1 MRIGI
6 GYDIHRFEE
15 GRKLFLGG
23 IEIPHVRG
31 LLGHSDADVLIH
43 AVCDALFGAAG
54 MDDIGFHFSDSDP
67 QYKDISSVLL
77 LSETI
82 EKIRRKGFQSIINL
96 DVTLFAEEPKI
107 GPYRSQMKQ
116 NIAQILGVDPDR
128 VNIKATTAEKL
139 GAIGRG
145 EGVGAMA
152 AVLIE

>member
-6 GYDIHRFEE
+6 GYDVHRLAE

-23 IEIPHVRG
+23 VEIPNPRG

-54 MDDIGFHFSDSDP
+54 MDDIGAHFPDSDP
-67 QYKDISSVLL
+67 EYKDISSVLL
-77 LSETI
+77 LSKTL
-82 EKIRRKGFQSIINL
+82 EKLRLKGFTKIVNL
-96 DVTLFAEEPKI
+96 DTTLFAEEPKI
-107 GPYRSQMKQ
+107 GPYRSRIKQ
-116 NIAQILGVDPDR
+116 NMAGILGVEPDL
-128 VNIKATTAEKL
+128 VNIKATTLEKL

-145 EGVGAMA
+145 EGIGAMA